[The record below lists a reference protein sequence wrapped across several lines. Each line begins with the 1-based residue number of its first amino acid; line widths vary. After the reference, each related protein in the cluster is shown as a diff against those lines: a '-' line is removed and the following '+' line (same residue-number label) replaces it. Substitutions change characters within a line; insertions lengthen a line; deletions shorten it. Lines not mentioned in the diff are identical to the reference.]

1 MSDDHKRAIL
11 MRRAHFV
18 AMAVASAGLAGSAV
32 DCGGQSSS
40 DDSNVSG
47 GTGGTAQPCLS
58 APAGGGTGGTPQPCL
73 TGGAGGTGGTPQVCL
88 EQPLPDGGLDAP
100 ADAPEDSE
108 LDGLAPEAGDADST
122 DG

>member
-18 AMAVASAGLAGSAV
+18 AMAVASAGLAGATV

-40 DDSNVSG
+40 DDTNVTG

-88 EQPLPDGGLDAP
+88 EPPPPDAGLDAP
-100 ADAPEDSE
+100 DDAPEDSE
-108 LDGLAPEAGDADST
+108 LDGSAPEAGDADLG
-122 DG
+122 D